1 MAQRS
6 TVDFDN
12 GTLSVQ
18 TGGPGFGRKAGKNI
32 QQSAFD
38 LEMIKL
44 GATNEERRKLNDQI
58 NKLVEL
64 AEVKTDGSADKIQ
77 LLKKVEIAF
86 HNLVEKRVVF
96 DFFDREKLLEK
107 EKARKVKDAAEKTK
121 NNIQQEQKEDDD
133 KKKKIQKRIE
143 NKKNL
148 VVASSVRTTFRSKKP
163 PVNVQKVVTKKP
175 LQSVLD
181 MQKFLG
187 ISPEDWGLLDDA
199 SESAAKI
206 GKDSSADVSNAQ

>member
-1 MAQRS
+1 MATRGAATKS

-38 LEMIKL
+38 IEMVRL
-44 GATNEERRKLNDQI
+44 GATNDERRKLNDSI

-64 AEVKTDGSADKIQ
+64 AEVKTDASHDKIQ

-96 DFFDREKLLEK
+96 DFFDHGRLHEK
-107 EKARKVKDAAEKTK
+107 EKQRK
-121 NNIQQEQKEDDD
+121 KEEGDLQRDRMTLNLAKLDED
-133 KKKKIQKRIE
+133 KKMKIQARIE

-148 VVASSVRTTFRSKKP
+148 VVSRSVRTTFRSKKP
-163 PVNVQKVVTKKP
+163 PVNVEKRVV
-175 LQSVLD
+175 
-181 MQKFLG
+181 
-187 ISPEDWGLLDDA
+187 
-199 SESAAKI
+199 
-206 GKDSSADVSNAQ
+206 